1 MAWRNKEGERSTM
14 VTVEAESAAGCQKE
28 CLKRRARQA
37 GPCVGYTFWWEEEG
51 KEKKHCDLKSPGDAV
66 TLEHK
71 TFEKGGVQ
79 AGKIKKGL

>member
-1 MAWRNKEGERSTM
+1 M
-14 VTVEAESAAGCQKE
+14 VTVAAESAAGCQKE

-37 GPCVGYTFWWEEEG
+37 GPCVGYTFWWEEESG
-51 KEKKHCDLKSPGDAV
+51 GDKKHCDLKSRGDAV
-66 TLEHK
+66 TLEHE